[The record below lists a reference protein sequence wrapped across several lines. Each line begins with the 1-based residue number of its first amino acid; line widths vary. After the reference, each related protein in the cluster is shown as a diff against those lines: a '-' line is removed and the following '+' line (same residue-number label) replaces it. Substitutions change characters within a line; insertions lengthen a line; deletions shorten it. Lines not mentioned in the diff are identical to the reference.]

1 MKPVVFHAFELR
13 IDGRRLAGRDVIFQ
27 ASNPGA
33 KRKWSSL
40 SFPVTHNHKVPVTPQ
55 RVEAFAESPDEKT
68 HYEFRLL
75 SPRLQ
80 RRIEFIAGPSEAIG
94 RFVTFK
100 RWRTDTES
108 AIVRI
113 VTQAP

>member
-1 MKPVVFHAFELR
+1 VKPVAFHAFELR
-13 IDGRRLAGRDVIFQ
+13 IDGQRLAGRDVIFQ
-27 ASNPGA
+27 SSNPGA

-55 RVEAFAESPDEKT
+55 RVEALAESADENT
-68 HYEFRLL
+68 HYEFYLRK
-75 SPRLQ
+75 PRLQ
-80 RRIEFIAGPSEAIG
+80 RRVEFIAGPSEPMR

-100 RWRTDTES
+100 RWRTDPES

-113 VTQAP
+113 VTQSP